1 MSETNS
7 FDSSDEASVKDRK
20 HRIKMQEKQADLDL
34 YNLMNSAAG
43 RNIIGRILSTRSPYA
58 KSFTADPYIT
68 AFNEGLRWAGCLIVN
83 DLIRVCP
90 ELYMQLQMETINKG
104 KETTNE

>member
-1 MSETNS
+1 MNENNS
-7 FDSSDEASVKDRK
+7 FDSSEEASVKERK
-20 HRIKMQEKQADLDL
+20 RKILLQEKQAELDL
-34 YNLMNSAAG
+34 YNLMNSSAG
-43 RNIIGRILSTRSPYA
+43 RNVIGRILSTRSPYT
-58 KSFTADPYIT
+58 KSFASDPYNT

-83 DLIRVCP
+83 ELIRVCP